1 MTNRARSEEENRFG
15 GSKLGAGRG
24 KISKSPLP
32 CFSPMG
38 IQLLIVQISYRDEGY
53 IYVCMKLRHNVKD
66 GQHSP

>member
-1 MTNRARSEEENRFG
+1 MMSRARSEEENRFEG
-15 GSKLGAGRG
+15 TNLGAGRG

-32 CFSPMG
+32 CASPMR

-53 IYVCMKLRHNVKD
+53 IYVCMKLWHNVKD